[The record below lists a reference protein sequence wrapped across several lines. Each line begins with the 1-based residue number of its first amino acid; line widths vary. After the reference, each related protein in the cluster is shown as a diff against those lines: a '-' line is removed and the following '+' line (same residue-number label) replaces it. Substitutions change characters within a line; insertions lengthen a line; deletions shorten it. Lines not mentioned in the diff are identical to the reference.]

1 MMLSDVI
8 RTRRQA
14 LGLTQE
20 GLAARLGVSAPAVNK
35 WERSI
40 HYPDITLLPALARV
54 LGVDLNTLL
63 SFQED
68 MTEEEIGLFLNR
80 IYETAGAEGL
90 AAAFALA
97 RDKLREFPNSDLLAY
112 SLAGLLEGLVL
123 MSPDA
128 GEQGDRDTWTEEIDA
143 LYERGAAVPTPRYA
157 SGPAPLWPGNVSAVG
172 IWTGPSPCW
181 HSCPTRIGKS
191 GPSPPPCGKRKAG
204 PARRGSCWSGN

>member
-1 MMLSDVI
+1 MMLNDVI

-20 GLAARLGVSAPAVNK
+20 GLAERLGVSAPAVNK
-35 WERSI
+35 WEKAI

-68 MTEEEIGLFLNR
+68 ITEREIGLFLNR

-123 MSPDA
+123 MSPNA
-128 GEQGDRDTWTEEIDA
+128 EEQGARDAWTEEIDA
-143 LYERGAAVPTPRYA
+143 LYERGAA
-157 SGPAPLWPGNVSAVG
+157 SAPLWPGDVSAVG

-191 GPSPPPCGKRKAG
+191 GPSPPPCGGRKAG